1 MEQRKSAVEGV
12 GVKKIALIIPAYNES
27 ECVDEL
33 ARRLAAVFDAE
44 PAYDFEAIIVENGST
59 DDTMDKLLAIH
70 VADPRFK
77 ILQLA
82 RNFRMDGGLT
92 AGLNV
97 IDADAVVLMTAD
109 LQDPPEFIPEMLR
122 KWEEG
127 YENIYGVVTE
137 RGGTGPIRRM
147 NSRLFYWLAGK
158 LTNDRITSNASDFR
172 LVDRK
177 VYEAVRSMDERN
189 RFIRGLF
196 SWVGFKSIGLPMA
209 RLPRFAGESKAYSLA
224 VIDLA
229 FKGIFAHSY
238 VPLRLITLTGFL
250 LSGIAAV
257 AVFVLAFGFVFR
269 GVPFPGF
276 GSIICLMLVGFGVVT
291 LLLGVV
297 GEYLAL
303 IYEEVKLRPNFVV
316 TRKVGI

>member
-1 MEQRKSAVEGV
+1 MAVK
-12 GVKKIALIIPAYNES
+12 KKIAIVTPAYNES
-27 ECVDEL
+27 ECVEEL
-33 ARRLAAVFDAE
+33 AKRLAIVFDSE
-44 PAYDFEAIIVENGST
+44 SAYDFEAIIVENGST
-59 DDTMDKLLAIH
+59 DDTMDKLVAINK
-70 VADPRFK
+70 ADPRFK

-97 IDADAVVLMTAD
+97 VDADAVVLMTAD
-109 LQDPPEFIPEMLR
+109 LQDPPEFIPDMIR

-137 RGGTGPIRRM
+137 RRGTGPIRTM
-147 NSRLFYWLAGK
+147 NSLLFYWLAGK
-158 LTNDRITSNASDFR
+158 LTNDRITKNASDFR

-189 RFIRGLF
+189 RFVRGLF
-196 SWVGFKSIGLPMA
+196 SWVGFKSIGLPMV
-209 RLPRFAGESKAYSLA
+209 RLPRFAGESKAYSFG

-238 VPLRLITLTGFL
+238 MPLRLITLTGFL
-250 LSGIAAV
+250 LSAIAGITVCVLTVQAV
-257 AVFVLAFGFVFR
+257 YR

-276 GSIICLMLVGFGVVT
+276 GSLICVMLIGFGVLT
-291 LLLGVV
+291 MFLGVV
-297 GEYLAL
+297 GEYLGL
-303 IYEEVKLRPNFVV
+303 IYEEAKQRPNFVIA
-316 TRKVGI
+316 RKVGL

>member
-1 MEQRKSAVEGV
+1 M
-12 GVKKIALIIPAYNES
+12 
-27 ECVDEL
+27 
-33 ARRLAAVFDAE
+33 
-44 PAYDFEAIIVENGST
+44 
-59 DDTMDKLLAIH
+59 
-70 VADPRFK
+70 
-77 ILQLA
+77 
-82 RNFRMDGGLT
+82 
-92 AGLNV
+92 
-97 IDADAVVLMTAD
+97 
-109 LQDPPEFIPEMLR
+109 
-122 KWEEG
+122 
-127 YENIYGVVTE
+127 
-137 RGGTGPIRRM
+137 
-147 NSRLFYWLAGK
+147 FYWLAGK
-158 LTNDRITSNASDFR
+158 LTNDRITKNASDFR

-177 VYEAVRSMDERN
+177 VYEAVRSMEERN
-189 RFIRGLF
+189 RFVRGLF
-196 SWVGFKSIGLPMA
+196 SWVGFKSIGLPMV
-209 RLPRFAGESKAYSLA
+209 RLPRFAGESKAYSLG

-238 VPLRLITLTGFL
+238 VPLRLITLTGFV
-250 LSGIAAV
+250 LSGIAAI